1 MVQLCCTASLEFL
14 PLFLSPCILGSFLCA
29 TPVTGAEHNLMSFY
43 TRRSKPTLLMRISAL
58 MGLSSYINK
67 HWYIEQG
74 PRYEKLHIIELVV
87 EHVKQG
93 WKLYI
98 FGAPSYQR
106 FCNLRG
112 QWTVSRYR
120 LSGQQLLW
128 SLKVPFDRSV
138 LVWHIATELCA
149 YHPRTSAQGQA
160 DLARYSRAISNFM
173 IYLLFVQPEM
183 LMPGTRQGLFTAACN
198 ETELMLSYLSEPT
211 LPYEVHVAEQILATA
226 RFPLVYPGTLVPEA
240 RDLAE
245 ELMGLLDDEEER
257 WKVIQGVWVEML
269 CCSASRCRGYL
280 HAKSMGESL
289 ELLTLVWL
297 LLSRMGMEAFAD
309 KFQRPGPGQR
319 EDDIVTGA
327 SPSGLEPQEDIPVE
341 EEISIV

>member
-1 MVQLCCTASLEFL
+1 
-14 PLFLSPCILGSFLCA
+14 
-29 TPVTGAEHNLMSFY
+29 
-43 TRRSKPTLLMRISAL
+43 
-58 MGLSSYINK
+58 
-67 HWYIEQG
+67 
-74 PRYEKLHIIELVV
+74 
-87 EHVKQG
+87 
-93 WKLYI
+93 
-98 FGAPSYQR
+98 
-106 FCNLRG
+106 
-112 QWTVSRYR
+112 VSRYR

-211 LPYEVHVAEQILATA
+211 LTNEVHVAEQILATA

-245 ELMGLLDDEEER
+245 ELMGLLDNEEER

-269 CCSASRCRGYL
+269 CCSATHQQVQG
-280 HAKSMGESL
+280 
-289 ELLTLVWL
+289 LLT
-297 LLSRMGMEAFAD
+297 R
-309 KFQRPGPGQR
+309 
-319 EDDIVTGA
+319 
-327 SPSGLEPQEDIPVE
+327 QEHG
-341 EEISIV
+341 